1 MTKEWFQL
9 LIREI
14 FQPAFGMFEYVEET
28 REYWLSPAASRIGV
42 AAEDFRM
49 VGTVLGLAIFNGV
62 ILDVHFPLVRPPPPT
77 ALPATHS
84 LHSLRSMSAVRDTTN
99 KHISFE
105 DITSWCLLVATE
117 VVRGTRQPAVHSR
130 QVGVVFVVPGS
141 QCVIELAHGG

>member
-9 LIREI
+9 LIREL

-62 ILDVHFPLVRPPPPT
+62 ILDVHFPLVRLVPPKRMASHT
-77 ALPATHS
+77 QLALPA
-84 LHSLRSMSAVRDTTN
+84 
-99 KHISFE
+99 
-105 DITSWCLLVATE
+105 LLDRYV
-117 VVRGTRQPAVHSR
+117 
-130 QVGVVFVVPGS
+130 
-141 QCVIELAHGG
+141 